1 MIIEPKIGEIVAS
14 KIKRDEEL
22 GTQTGSSGHLGH
34 KSFVVDEISPLK
46 QVDRGWE
53 IKYRYTIVIETEF
66 TIYPDNPPYEE
77 RYEKTIVVDDIG
89 NVIDES
95 EKVSLGGTSDEQISE
110 WMDTLDP

>member
-1 MIIEPKIGEIVAS
+1 MIIEPKIETIVES

-22 GTQTGSSGHLGH
+22 GSLTGSSGHLGH
-34 KSFVVDEISPLK
+34 KSYVVDEISPLK

-53 IKYRYTIVIETEF
+53 ITYKYTIIVESEF
-66 TIYPDNPPYEE
+66 TIYPDNPPHEYK
-77 RYEKTIVVDDIG
+77 YEKAIVVDDIG
-89 NVIDES
+89 NVIEES